1 MKHPSTH
8 SKALIVGAG
17 IAGIASA
24 IRLRLQGFDVEVFEQ
39 NNYAGGKL
47 SDFKLG
53 NYQFDAG
60 PSLFTQPQ
68 LIQEIFELAGE
79 EIKDHFEYHRLPI
92 SCNYFYEDG
101 TRVNAFADRAAL
113 ADELLKKLD
122 EPIENTNRF
131 LNQSANVYNSIGSF
145 FLQNSLH
152 KKATLFKKGVWP
164 ALKQTRLKYLFK
176 SMHQL
181 HEQEFKSAKTVQLFN
196 RYATYNGSN
205 PYKAPAMLTM
215 IPHLEH
221 NEGSFYPKGGMISI
235 TKSLYEL
242 ALRKGVVF
250 HFNSKVESIIASEN
264 SVQGIVVNGIN
275 HLADCVVSN
284 MDVYFTYKHLLKNET
299 LAAKVLKQERSSS
312 AYIFYWGVKREF
324 SELSL
329 HNIFFTEDYRA
340 EFDHL
345 FNRRTIYLD
354 PTVYIH
360 ITSKCEPGVHAP
372 AGKENWFVMVNA
384 PANRG
389 QNWEEEGLRIRSAVL
404 AKLSRILGVEIE
416 PLIEEEQ
423 VLTPET
429 IESKTASYMGS
440 LYGTSS
446 NSKMAA
452 FMRHPNFSNQ
462 INGLYFVGG
471 SVHPG
476 GGIPLCLNSA
486 KIMADIVQTDYS
498 KHL

>member
-1 MKHPSTH
+1 
-8 SKALIVGAG
+8 
-17 IAGIASA
+17 A

-39 NNYAGGKL
+39 NNYPGGKL

-53 NYQFDAG
+53 NFQFDAG

-79 EIKDHFEYHRLPI
+79 KINDHFEYHRLPV

-101 TRVNAFADRAAL
+101 TRVNAFADRVAL
-113 ADELLKKLD
+113 ANELYEKLH
-122 EPIENTNRF
+122 EPVENTNRF
-131 LNQSANVYNSIGSF
+131 LNQSANIYNSIGTF

-152 KKATLFKKGVWP
+152 KKTTLFKKGVWN
-164 ALKQTRLKYLFK
+164 ALKQTRLQYLFK

-205 PYKAPAMLTM
+205 PYKAPAMY
-215 IPHLEH
+215 
-221 NEGSFYPKGGMISI
+221 EGSFYPKGGMISI

-250 HFNSKVESIIASEN
+250 HFNSKVDSIITSEN
-264 SVQGIVVNGIN
+264 IVLGIVVKGKN

-329 HNIFFTEDYRA
+329 HNIFFTKDYRT

-345 FNRRTIYLD
+345 FNRKTVYSD
-354 PTVYIH
+354 PTIYIH

-389 QNWEEEGLRIRSAVL
+389 QNWEEEGKRIRSSVL
-404 AKLSRILGVEIE
+404 IKLSSILGVEIE

-423 VLTPET
+423 VLTPES

-446 NSKMAA
+446 NGKMAA

-462 INGLYFVGG
+462 IKGLYFVGG

-486 KIMADIVQTDYS
+486 KIMGDIVEKDYS
-498 KHL
+498 K